1 MISRSSTVY
10 YELPMELAG
19 ANAKKKK
26 DAKATIAMSV
36 VVPADME
43 KKAAKFM
50 DSMAEEYADRF
61 KKFMKKEVKKRMT
74 TEG

>member
-10 YELPMELAG
+10 YELPLELAG
-19 ANAKKKK
+19 PTAKKKK

-43 KKAAKFM
+43 KKAVKFM
-50 DSMAEEYADRF
+50 DSMADEYADRF
-61 KKFMKKEVKKRMT
+61 KKFMKKEVKKRIT
-74 TEG
+74 DEG

>member
-1 MISRSSTVY
+1 MISRSSSVY
-10 YELPMELAG
+10 YDLPLGLAG
-19 ANAKKKK
+19 PNAKKKK

-61 KKFMKKEVKKRMT
+61 KKFMKKEVKKRLT

>member
-10 YELPMELAG
+10 YELPLELAG
-19 ANAKKKK
+19 PNAKKKK
-26 DAKATIAMSV
+26 DAKTTIAMSV
-36 VVPADME
+36 IVPEDME

-61 KKFMKKEVKKRMT
+61 KKFMKKEVKKRLT